1 MSAEAVRRLV
11 QEDPRHEHAYS
22 TKVKEAVAAYAR
34 QRRREGATWATI
46 SAEVGVSPT
55 SVRKWMLS
63 GPRPGFHQVLVVDA
77 PEPVT
82 VAQLALSTPS
92 GFVLSGFSLKQAVAL
107 LRTLA

>member
-1 MSAEAVRRLV
+1 
-11 QEDPRHEHAYS
+11 
-22 TKVKEAVAAYAR
+22 
-34 QRRREGATWATI
+34 
-46 SAEVGVSPT
+46 
-55 SVRKWMLS
+55 MLS

-92 GFVLSGFSLKQAVAL
+92 GFVLSGFSLEQAVAL